1 MDRRLILD
9 RAAEALGAWN
19 RGDPEGVVEHT
30 VEDVIWRD
38 VALPMPLHGRD
49 ALKAAAQGYMA
60 AFPDLRIEVTSQ
72 TFEWPR
78 LVQECTVTGT
88 HRGELMGLAPT
99 GRATKSYGATVAT
112 FDEEG
117 LLIEGAMYWNPLAMM
132 HQLGV
137 LPAPEATA
145 SAT

>member
-9 RAAEALGAWN
+9 RAAAALAAWN
-19 RGDPEGVVEHT
+19 RGDADGVVEHA
-30 VEDVIWRD
+30 VEDVLWRD

-72 TFEWPR
+72 TFDGPR
-78 LVQECTVTGT
+78 LAQEWTATGT
-88 HRGELMGLAPT
+88 HRGDLMGLAPT
-99 GRATKSYGATVAT
+99 GRATKSYGATIAT
-112 FDEEG
+112 FDDDG
-117 LLIEGAMYWNPLAMM
+117 LLIEGSMYWNPLAMM

-137 LPAPEATA
+137 LTTPESAATA
-145 SAT
+145 T

>member
-9 RAAEALGAWN
+9 RAAAALAAWN
-19 RGDPEGVVEHT
+19 RGDADGVVEHA
-30 VEDVIWRD
+30 VEDVLWRD

-72 TFEWPR
+72 TFDGPR
-78 LVQECTVTGT
+78 LAQEWTATGT
-88 HRGELMGLAPT
+88 HRGDLMGLAPT
-99 GRATKSYGATVAT
+99 GRATKSYGATIAT
-112 FDEEG
+112 FDDDG
-117 LLIEGAMYWNPLAMM
+117 LLIEGSMYWNPLAMM

-137 LPAPEATA
+137 LATPEGAAAA
-145 SAT
+145 S